1 MVKNR
6 KTKRDVVIAGAGGA
20 GLMAALTLSSSRA
33 RVRVFEK
40 MPVAGG
46 SSRFPEGMFAA
57 ESRMQLQRNIKV
69 TRDEAFKAIMEY
81 THWKANASLVRAFV
95 NRSADTVEWLERMGV
110 EFTEPSSFWPGAPRT
125 WHLFKGRGA
134 AMIKVLLKRA
144 AEKGIEIQYRT
155 AVKQLIRQ
163 EGGPVTGVIVEDRKG
178 RQTEI
183 AAGAVIIATGG
194 YANDRELLKKFTGL
208 DLRVNLFPLGNFEK
222 YGEGIRMAWAAGA
235 AEEGMG
241 VLNFS
246 FGGPIGPGIKPAG
259 HLIAA
264 VRQPELWINREGVR
278 FCDESIVHNSIFCG
292 NAMARQKG
300 GYAFRIFDDQARRYY
315 TEKGIDVGVGMFVPP
330 GTRLTGFDEELKEAL
345 VRENRNVYTA
355 GTIGDLALKMKVSPE
370 VFKKTV
376 RDYNR
381 FCEQGYDEA
390 FVKDRLYLRPVQKPP
405 FYAFKCF
412 CDFCGTNGGIKINEK
427 TEVLDKEGEVIP
439 GLYAAGND
447 AGGMYGDSYDMIA
460 AGSACGFALVSGC
473 LAGENAMGYIR
484 PRRA

>member
-1 MVKNR
+1 MSNPKKPNC
-6 KTKRDVVIAGAGGA
+6 DVVIAGAGGA
-20 GLMAALTLSSSRA
+20 GLMAALTLA
-33 RVRVFEK
+33 EDGADIRVFEK

-46 SSRFPEGMFAA
+46 STRFPEGMFAA
-57 ESRMQLQRNIKV
+57 ESRMQLQRNIRV
-69 TRDEAFKAIMEY
+69 TKDEAFKAIMEY

-95 NRSADTVEWLERMGV
+95 NRSAGTIDWLAQMGV
-110 EFTEPSSFWPGAPRT
+110 EFIEPSSFWPGAPRT

-134 AMIKVLLKRA
+134 AMIKVLLERA

-163 EGGPVTGVIVEDRKG
+163 DAGPVTGVIVEDPDG
-178 RQTEI
+178 RQTEVM
-183 AAGAVIIATGG
+183 ARSVIIATGG
-194 YANDRELLKKFTGL
+194 YANDRELLKKYTGL
-208 DLRVNLFPLGNFEK
+208 DLRVNLFALSNFEK

-264 VRQPELWINREGVR
+264 VRQPELWINQHGRR

-300 GYAFRIFDDQARRYY
+300 GYVFRIFDDQARRYFV
-315 TEKGIDVGVGMFVPP
+315 EKGIDVGVGMFVPP
-330 GTRLTGFDEELKEAL
+330 GTRLLGFDEELKEAL
-345 VRENRNVYTA
+345 AKKNRNVLVA
-355 GTIGDLALKMKVSPE
+355 ETIQDLALKMGVPPA
-370 VFKKTV
+370 VFEKTV
-376 RDYNR
+376 EDYNR
-381 FCEQGYDEA
+381 FCEKGYDEA
-390 FVKDRLYLRPVQKPP
+390 FSKDRFYLRPVQKPP
-405 FYAFKCF
+405 FHAFKCF

-427 TEVLDKEGEVIP
+427 TEVLDKEDEVIP

-473 LAGENAMGYIR
+473 LAGENTLDYLR
-484 PRRA
+484 Q